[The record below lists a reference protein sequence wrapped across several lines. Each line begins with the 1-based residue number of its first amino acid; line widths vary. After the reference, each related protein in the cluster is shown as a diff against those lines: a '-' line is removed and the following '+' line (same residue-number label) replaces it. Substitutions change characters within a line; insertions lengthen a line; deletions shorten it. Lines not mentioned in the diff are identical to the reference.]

1 MKSVFGAVA
10 VVIGS
15 MIGVGFASGRE
26 IASFFAVFG
35 LWGIL
40 FCFVAGIVF
49 AFAVYL
55 ILSTDN
61 KNSKAGFLFE
71 KFFVVCSFI
80 VMSAMMAG
88 IFELDTSFGGGK
100 FGLAVG
106 IIFCSF
112 VLVVIGLHSL
122 EKLNGFFVPIILL
135 SIIGLFCTTLLGGKS
150 VGGVWAASSNS
161 GGFFNALLHMLSYVG
176 MNVLTITPVLLVVK
190 EKISSKKQSAGC
202 SVLFGV
208 IISILLV
215 FSCLILQLSGN
226 LNSSMPM
233 LEVANQVS
241 IIFGWVYKG
250 IIILGLVATL
260 ISSGYVVRT
269 NLQNIFKNKWI
280 SSAFTFFAGMLF
292 SLLGFKKIIDL
303 VYPIIG
309 VIGLAFIVY
318 KFYVFKKCKLC
329 KNC

>member
-80 VMSAMMAG
+80 VMSTMMAG

-112 VLVVIGLHSL
+112 VLVVVGLHSL

-135 SIIGLFCTTLLGGKS
+135 SIIGLFCTTLFSGKS
-150 VGGVWAASSNS
+150 VGGIWAANSNS
-161 GGFFNALLHMLSYVG
+161 GGGFQCVFTYAQLCWNECAYNYSCVDCCKRKDF
-176 MNVLTITPVLLVVK
+176 VK
-190 EKISSKKQSAGC
+190 ET
-202 SVLFGV
+202 
-208 IISILLV
+208 
-215 FSCLILQLSGN
+215 SGRVQCFVWCYYFN
-226 LNSSMPM
+226 
-233 LEVANQVS
+233 
-241 IIFGWVYKG
+241 
-250 IIILGLVATL
+250 
-260 ISSGYVVRT
+260 
-269 NLQNIFKNKWI
+269 
-280 SSAFTFFAGMLF
+280 FAC
-292 SLLGFKKIIDL
+292 
-303 VYPIIG
+303 V
-309 VIGLAFIVY
+309 
-318 KFYVFKKCKLC
+318 
-329 KNC
+329 